1 MENAVTP
8 TNHTEQPIVTSKSPT
23 VKGARIDSID
33 ILRGLII
40 LIMMLDHVRERFFMH
55 SPTGDPISDI
65 VSPELYFTRY
75 ITHFCAPIFIFL
87 AGMSAWL
94 YAHPANGQFR
104 SPSSFLFK
112 RGIVLVL
119 FDIVLYNALWIDL
132 GYDTIWLQVLWA
144 IGLSMIGLSL
154 VCRMNVWL
162 IGALG
167 LLIVFGHDAIK
178 PTDVVP
184 GDFAYIILSVLFQ
197 NNFIGEITGIKIK
210 ASYPVFAWFG
220 VILVGYCAG
229 QLYAQKAAANVR
241 QKTLL
246 TMGIV
251 SLLIMLVL
259 RGFNLY
265 GEALPWSVQESTL
278 ASIMSFLN
286 FSKYPPSLNY
296 VLITVGVGCILLVL
310 FERLQQKA
318 TKVLAALRTF
328 GSAPMFVYFAHL
340 YILLAAYWVLF
351 AIFGATHGERFGLGS
366 VSMLWLGA
374 AILTVGLYVPTKKF
388 AAYKHKHK
396 REKPWLSYL

>member
-1 MENAVTP
+1 LENTATP
-8 TNHTEQPIVTSKSPT
+8 DNHIEKPIVATKSST
-23 VKGARIDSID
+23 TLGVRIDSID

-55 SPTGDPISDI
+55 TPTGDPIYDT

-94 YAHPANGQFR
+94 YAHPANGKFR

-112 RGIVLVL
+112 RGLVLVL
-119 FDIVLYNALWIDL
+119 FDVVLYNSLWIDL
-132 GYDTIWLQVLWA
+132 GYNTIWLQVLWA

-178 PTDVVP
+178 PTDIVP
-184 GDFAYIILSVLFQ
+184 SDVGYTILTILFQ
-197 NNFIGEITGIKIK
+197 NNFIGEIAGVKIK
-210 ASYPVFAWFG
+210 ASYPVLAWFG

-229 QLYAQKAAANVR
+229 QLYARTAAANVR
-241 QKTLL
+241 QKALL
-246 TMGIV
+246 TMGII
-251 SLLIMLVL
+251 SLLIMLIL

-265 GEALPWSVQESTL
+265 GEVLPWSVQESLL
-278 ASIMSFLN
+278 ASVMSFLN
-286 FSKYPPSLNY
+286 FTKYPPSLNY
-296 VLITVGVGCILLVL
+296 VLTTVGIGCLLLVL

-318 TKVLAALRTF
+318 AKPLAALRTF

-340 YILLAAYWVLF
+340 YLLLAAYWILF
-351 AIFGATHGERFGLGS
+351 AIFGATHGERFALGS

-374 AILTVGLYVPTKKF
+374 AILTIGLYIPTKKF
-388 AAYKHKHK
+388 AAYKHQHK

>member
-1 MENAVTP
+1 MENLVTP
-8 TNHTEQPIVTSKSPT
+8 TNHIDQPT
-23 VKGARIDSID
+23 VATKSSTVLGARIDSID

-55 SPTGDPISDI
+55 SPTGDPIYDT

-112 RGIVLVL
+112 RGLVLVL
-119 FDIVLYNALWIDL
+119 FDVVLYNALWIDL
-132 GYDTIWLQVLWA
+132 GYNTIWLQVLWA
-144 IGLSMIGLSL
+144 IGISMIGLSL
-154 VCRMNVWL
+154 VCRMNIWL
-162 IGALG
+162 IGTLG

-178 PTDVVP
+178 PADLVP
-184 GDFAYIILSVLFQ
+184 GDFAFTFLTVLFQ
-197 NNFIGEITGIKIK
+197 NNFIGEIAGIKIK

-229 QLYAQKAAANVR
+229 QLYARTTAANVR
-241 QKTLL
+241 QKVLL

-251 SLLIMLVL
+251 ALLIMLVL

-265 GEALPWSVQESTL
+265 GEALPWSVQESAL
-278 ASIMSFLN
+278 ASLMSFLN

-296 VLITVGVGCILLVL
+296 VLITVGFGCLLLVL

-318 TKVLAALRTF
+318 AIPLGALKTF

-340 YILLAAYWVLF
+340 YLLLAAYWILF
-351 AIFGATHGERFGLGS
+351 AIFGATHGERFGLAS

-374 AILTVGLYVPTKKF
+374 ATLTVGLYIPTKKF
-388 AAYKHKHK
+388 ALYKHKHK

>member
-1 MENAVTP
+1 MENVVTP
-8 TNHTEQPIVTSKSPT
+8 TDHTEQPIVTTKSST
-23 VKGARIDSID
+23 TIGARIDSID

-55 SPTGDPISDI
+55 SPTGDPISDT

-154 VCRMNVWL
+154 VCKMNVWL

-197 NNFIGEITGIKIK
+197 NNFIGEIAGIRIK

-246 TMGIV
+246 AMGIV